1 MLKGPLGNSHGTVFS
16 LFTVPLLSAA
26 IKIFHTAAVINH
38 WHLGNKGRAD
48 MEVPSVTGIPLLLVE
63 TESQANKHG
72 FHGHLLVPLVNH
84 MLVPLVI
91 SIV

>member
-1 MLKGPLGNSHGTVFS
+1 
-16 LFTVPLLSAA
+16 
-26 IKIFHTAAVINH
+26 
-38 WHLGNKGRAD
+38 

-84 MLVPLVI
+84 MLVPLVNEFPEPAI
-91 SIV
+91 DREQRERPEIFFLSFKRPW